1 MNTKPWGNCAFAPE
15 TGHFDNLICMAR
27 AVKLTGGISMELE
40 AFDKKKSEDYATRA
54 KIVWGET
61 PEYREFEQKNGGKT
75 PTEMK
80 RTGDALMALLA
91 EFGAM
96 KDGSPAAPEAR
107 TLARRVQDYIT
118 AHYYTCTTKTF
129 AQLGKLYGSGGAFTE
144 NIDKAGGSGTAVFA
158 SEAIRIYCEESS

>member
-54 KIVWGET
+54 KKVWGET

-96 KDGSPAAPEAR
+96 KDGSPAAPEAQ

-129 AQLGKLYGSGGAFTE
+129 AQLGKLYGSGGEFTE